1 MTGLIAAGLLPDKW
15 FARIFFILSHARTAP
30 YSIITCMENRR
41 RLALAILDNII
52 CYVLCVGNRRC
63 MSLPHFISAVSLALE
78 VME

>member
-15 FARIFFILSHARTAP
+15 FARIFYLITCSRGSVVLLH
-30 YSIITCMENRR
+30 TCMESRR
-41 RLALAILDNII
+41 RLALVILDNII